1 MQMEFQDRRASP
13 LHASAPYNGLMK
25 KLLVG
30 LVVFSSLAL
39 AESWNGIVVDVMC
52 KNNDLASH
60 TRDCA
65 ISCSRSGYG
74 IVLADGKFIKFDE
87 RGNAKALA
95 ALKASSKDK
104 DLKAK
109 VTGTLKD
116 DVIQVEAI
124 QFE

>member
-1 MQMEFQDRRASP
+1 
-13 LHASAPYNGLMK
+13 MK
-25 KLLVG
+25 KLMAG
-30 LVVFSSLAL
+30 LVLCSAAAF
-39 AESWNGIVVDVMC
+39 AETWSGTVVDVMC
-52 KNNDLASH
+52 KNNDLANH

-87 RGNAKALA
+87 KGNAKALA

-109 VTGTLKD
+109 VSGTLKD
-116 DVIQVEAI
+116 DVIQVDSLALE
-124 QFE
+124 